1 MNHVTPRAL
10 LLSLSFIV
18 LLSFGPLTAQFSH
31 QAAVDSIFSEW
42 DADDAPGCAL
52 GIIQD
57 GELVYARGYG
67 MANLEYDI
75 PNSSESVFRIG
86 STSKQFTAAC
96 IVLLSQEGKLS
107 LDDPLS
113 KFFPDFPAY
122 ADTITVLNLL
132 NHTSGVRDYLQLSY
146 LKGLVGDAW
155 YSDDDVMTWLVNQTD
170 LNFRPGAEYIY
181 SNSGYWLLGQIV
193 EEASGQ
199 NMADYAQEKI
209 FGPLEMDN
217 THFHNDHNRIVKN
230 RASGYAPKEDGGYE
244 ISMTTLNMIGDGGI
258 FTSIDDILIWD
269 NAFYSSDVLNQDF
282 WETMTTKGVL
292 NNGEEIDYATG
303 LIISE
308 YKGLNVVSHGGAF
321 VGFRAELMRFPDEKT
336 SIAIFANRADANP
349 SRKARQVADVLFAD
363 KLEEPSS
370 DPGTEEEDK
379 IGTGD
384 PEYTTAQIE
393 GSYEL
398 EPGVVAD
405 ITAKGD
411 TLNVLQNWNQS
422 EYPILRKEGNVFV
435 ITGQPI
441 EFIFTDLEDDKT
453 MTLTVLQGGS
463 TFTAKR
469 KDPIDLSS
477 INLTDYVG
485 SFYSAELLANYDFSI
500 VDEELKLKVGSREF
514 TCTSAD
520 IDIVTCQMGTIQ
532 FKRVGDNVIGLE
544 LDSGRVINV
553 QFEKVD

>member
-1 MNHVTPRAL
+1 MNHITLRAL
-10 LLSLSFIV
+10 LLSLSLILF
-18 LLSFGPLTAQFSH
+18 LFCGQLSAQFSH

-42 DADDAPGCAL
+42 DSDDSPGCAL

-193 EEASGQ
+193 EVASGQ

-244 ISMTTLNMIGDGGI
+244 ISMTTLDMIGDGGI

-370 DPGTEEEDK
+370 DPEAEEEEK

-469 KDPIDLSS
+469 
-477 INLTDYVG
+477 
-485 SFYSAELLANYDFSI
+485 
-500 VDEELKLKVGSREF
+500 
-514 TCTSAD
+514 
-520 IDIVTCQMGTIQ
+520 
-532 FKRVGDNVIGLE
+532 
-544 LDSGRVINV
+544 
-553 QFEKVD
+553 

>member
-1 MNHVTPRAL
+1 MNHNTLRAL

-349 SRKARQVADVLFAD
+349 SRKARQVAEQ
-363 KLEEPSS
+363 K
-370 DPGTEEEDK
+370 K
-379 IGTGD
+379 
-384 PEYTTAQIE
+384 
-393 GSYEL
+393 
-398 EPGVVAD
+398 
-405 ITAKGD
+405 
-411 TLNVLQNWNQS
+411 
-422 EYPILRKEGNVFV
+422 
-435 ITGQPI
+435 
-441 EFIFTDLEDDKT
+441 
-453 MTLTVLQGGS
+453 
-463 TFTAKR
+463 
-469 KDPIDLSS
+469 
-477 INLTDYVG
+477 
-485 SFYSAELLANYDFSI
+485 
-500 VDEELKLKVGSREF
+500 
-514 TCTSAD
+514 
-520 IDIVTCQMGTIQ
+520 
-532 FKRVGDNVIGLE
+532 
-544 LDSGRVINV
+544 
-553 QFEKVD
+553 